1 MTKRC
6 LPETDSDRRATS
18 DGLTTPRPPTDR
30 PTDRPKE
37 ADRSSNIFVGP
48 IALEALNDE
57 PAALKLHR
65 AGGFERGLET

>member
-1 MTKRC
+1 MTTRC

-30 PTDRPKE
+30 QKE
-37 ADRSSNIFVGP
+37 ADRASNIFVGP

-57 PAALKLHR
+57 PAALNLHR
-65 AGGFERGLET
+65 AGGLEQGLDT